1 MQKKSS
7 TPRKPQ
13 ATKAPTAK
21 APATRAQ
28 VDELAAQI
36 AAVLNNPLTPPCIYK
51 PLAEAVTDLYM
62 PPRYTDQPEFI
73 GDCLASFLGLDWRQK
88 GGAR

>member
-7 TPRKPQ
+7 TPRKAR
-13 ATKAPTAK
+13 ATIIQQP
-21 APATRAQ
+21 TRAQ

-36 AAVLNNPLTPPCIYK
+36 AAVLNNPLTPPCIYN